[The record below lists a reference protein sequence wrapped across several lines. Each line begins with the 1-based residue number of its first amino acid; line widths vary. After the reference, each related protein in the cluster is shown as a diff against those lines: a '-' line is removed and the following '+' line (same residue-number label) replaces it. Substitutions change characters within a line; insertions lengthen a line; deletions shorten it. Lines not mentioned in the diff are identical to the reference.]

1 MDVGLG
7 PTIWYHRD
15 RPRPLAE
22 VYDEFFDEF
31 ILGAAGRARALLPP
45 AGHAHRARPPRDD
58 HVRRA
63 DHGRNARLE
72 GRQLT

>member
-45 AGHAHRARPPRDD
+45 AGHAH
-58 HVRRA
+58 
-63 DHGRNARLE
+63 
-72 GRQLT
+72 